1 MFLIASSRHAT
12 ACFNKHGDT
21 TDVAH
26 ERSDPPIA
34 SKKKVANQRQ
44 FPSALGDSTLHDFWR
59 TDWFSTST
67 SACILV

>member
-34 SKKKVANQRQ
+34 SKKKSGESKAIPLSSGGFN
-44 FPSALGDSTLHDFWR
+44 
-59 TDWFSTST
+59 TSRFL
-67 SACILV
+67 ADRLVFY